1 MPSVQRIVRHI
12 KKANTY
18 DVAVILDCGNLSR
31 IGDASET
38 IKKIPVIINID
49 HHVTNTGFG
58 DIQLIDPLA
67 CSTAEIV
74 YRLIKALDVP
84 IDKAIAT
91 SIYTGI
97 LTDTGSFRF
106 SNTNQAAFAISK
118 EMAELG
124 VDPHDVAQHVYGTYS
139 LGRIK
144 LLNLALD
151 SIEISDNGKLS
162 VMTVTDAML
171 EETRTQAEDVDGLI
185 NYARRIEDVKVA
197 ALIQEQKNG
206 KTNSTSQCRYHVSL
220 RSDGTVDVAAI
231 AGSFGIGNA
240 LIETGAAQYAAG
252 GMTAVAGN
260 NPLAALAIVYGVT
273 MMMSAVITNN
283 ATAVIVF
290 PIAVATAA
298 QLGVDYM
305 PFVMAIMLAASASF
319 ATPLGYQTNL
329 MVYGPGGYSFR
340 DFFRFGLPLSL
351 LIWGMA
357 VWLMP
362 LVWPFHPVGG

>member
-1 MPSVQRIVRHI
+1 MDQIITQIEDANHLLLVSHRDPDGDAVGSLLALGLALGKLDKKATLYNASPIPAVYRFLPSVERIVRHI

-18 DVAVILDCGNLSR
+18 DVALILDCGDLPRIGEASTTVSR
-31 IGDASET
+31 I
-38 IKKIPVIINID
+38 PMVINID
-49 HHVTNTGFG
+49 HHISNTGFG
-58 DIQLIDPLA
+58 DIQLIDPMA

-91 SIYTGI
+91 SLYTGI

-106 SNTNQAAFAISK
+106 SSTNQAAFAISR

-124 VDPHDVAQHVYGTYS
+124 VEPHNVARHVYGTYS

-162 VMTVTDAML
+162 IMTVTDAMF
-171 EETRTQAEDVDGLI
+171 EETGTNSEDVDGMI

-206 KTNSTSQCRYHVSL
+206 KTNSDELRKFHVSL

-231 AGSFGIGNA
+231 AGSFGG
-240 LIETGAAQYAAG
+240 GGHSSAAG
-252 GMTAVAGN
+252 FQVEMTMAK
-260 NPLAALAIVYGVT
+260 LKSEI
-273 MMMSAVITNN
+273 IT
-283 ATAVIVF
+283 
-290 PIAVATAA
+290 
-298 QLGVDYM
+298 
-305 PFVMAIMLAASASF
+305 
-319 ATPLGYQTNL
+319 
-329 MVYGPGGYSFR
+329 
-340 DFFRFGLPLSL
+340 LSNDL
-351 LIWGMA
+351 
-357 VWLMP
+357 
-362 LVWPFHPVGG
+362 